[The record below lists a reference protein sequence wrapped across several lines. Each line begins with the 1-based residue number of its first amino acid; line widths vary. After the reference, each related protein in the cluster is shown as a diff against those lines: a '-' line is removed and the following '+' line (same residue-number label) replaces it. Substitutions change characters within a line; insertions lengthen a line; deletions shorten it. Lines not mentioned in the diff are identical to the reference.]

1 VTGTLPPATPDCAAT
16 RGRYPDELE
25 RTWQPAGAPA
35 VRIRALRQDDL
46 DLERRFV
53 TGLSPATLYLRLQY
67 FTTEPSER
75 DLARLLDL
83 DYHDRLAVAALAPSA
98 AESAAGPEIV
108 GVARY
113 ARLDNSRT
121 AECAI
126 VVADAW
132 QGLGLGSEL
141 MRSLAAAALDRDIDD
156 LEGTTLAENQR
167 IVEWARRF
175 GFAFRTEPN
184 SGGLV
189 KVTLHLRDVSTDKL

>member
-1 VTGTLPPATPDCAAT
+1 VTRTLPPETPDPAAS
-16 RGRYPDELE
+16 RGRYPDELQ
-25 RTWQPAGAPA
+25 RTWQPAGASA
-35 VRIRALRQDDL
+35 LLIRPLRPDDL
-46 DLERRFV
+46 ELERQFV
-53 TGLSPATLYLRLQY
+53 ENLSPATLYLRLQY
-67 FTTEPSER
+67 STTQPNLR

-83 DYHDRLAVAALAPSA
+83 DYHDRLAVAAIE
-98 AESAAGPEIV
+98 ESATGAAIV

-113 ARLDNSRT
+113 ARLDASRV

-132 QGLGLGSEL
+132 QGRGLGSEL
-141 MRSLAAAALDRDIDD
+141 MRTLAAAALAREIDD

-175 GFAFRTEPN
+175 GFGVRTEPN

-189 KVTLHLRDVSTDKL
+189 RVTLHLRDLPPPDQ

>member
-1 VTGTLPPATPDCAAT
+1 VTRTAPPATPDAAAS
-16 RGRYPDELE
+16 RGRYPAELE
-25 RTWQPAGAPA
+25 RSWQPAGS
-35 VRIRALRQDDL
+35 RALRIRPLRPDDL
-46 DLERRFV
+46 ELERRFV
-53 TGLSPATLYLRLQY
+53 ENLSPATLYLRLQY
-67 FTTEPSER
+67 STNQANVR

-83 DYHDRLAVAALAPSA
+83 DYHDRLAVAAID
-98 AESAAGPEIV
+98 ESPTETVIV

-113 ARLDNSRT
+113 ARLDASRV

-132 QGLGLGSEL
+132 QGMGVGSEL
-141 MRSLAAAALDRDIDD
+141 MRSLAAAARDRDIDD

-175 GFAFRTEPN
+175 GFGVRTEPN

-189 KVTLHLRDVSTDKL
+189 RVTLHLRDIPPQDQ

>member
-16 RGRYPDELE
+16 RGRYPDELA

-35 VRIRALRQDDL
+35 VRIRPLRLDDL
-46 DLERRFV
+46 ELERRFV
-53 TGLSPATLYLRLQY
+53 TGLSPASLYLRLQY
-67 FTTEPSER
+67 YATQPNER

-83 DYHDRLAVAALAPSA
+83 DYYDRLAVAALAHSA
-98 AESAAGPEIV
+98 TGSPTGPEIV

-113 ARLDNSRT
+113 ARLGNSRT

-141 MRSLAAAALDRDIDD
+141 MRSLAAAAHERDIDA
-156 LEGTTLAENQR
+156 LEGTALGENQR
-167 IVEWARRF
+167 IVDWARRF
-175 GFAFRTEPN
+175 GFAVRTEPN

-189 KVTLHLRDVSTDKL
+189 KVTLQLRDVSSES